1 MMRKLKKVE
10 QESQLQVY
18 LEPSSCKTKEE
29 EDTDEFCEWNPQVP
43 IRFYEIQVKATDYG
57 GNVANS
63 TATVVVVPKM
73 KLDGDDTSK
82 QLEKEEIYSNKYFE
96 NIIAKE
102 SKRYVLETT
111 AHEWY
116 II

>member
-1 MMRKLKKVE
+1 MGE
-10 QESQLQVY
+10 DIDQERQLQVY
-18 LEPSSCKTKEE
+18 VEPSSCKIKEE
-29 EDTDEFCEWNPQVP
+29 EDEFCEWNPQVP
-43 IRFYEIQVKATDYG
+43 IRFYEIYVKATDYG

-63 TATVVVVPKM
+63 IATVVVVPKK

-82 QLEKEEIYSNKYFE
+82 QLEKEEIYDDKYFE